1 MYVSGINIEAA
12 RDFQKRKRQRR
23 QSALDTQYQKAQD
36 DFRKIVDLIIEKHKP
51 KRIYQWGS
59 LLNKHR
65 FSEISDIDIAVEGL
79 PNAQSFFNLLSDAEN
94 LTDMPLDIIEMESIH
109 EFHREMILKRGVLIY
124 ERD

>member
-23 QSALDTQYQKAQD
+23 QSALDTKYQKAQD